1 MKGQVVYMLRTIT
14 NARIYE
20 MGELNIKESN
30 GREVKYIS
38 FKIGTR
44 RTTKRTVTD
53 ENGNTKKEYI
63 NDYMYCMA
71 FGNTAQLLSDYC
83 SNYDEEGNFIPR
95 SVYLEGKVENYTY
108 DKEYTFDKIVKVGG
122 KEYPVTFKEKITQYG
137 CRMIVDQVMF
147 LDAPPENIR
156 KNQGSNNSI
165 VVAGNEITDDTGVD
179 SSKVVVATVVSNNK
193 PDDNVDKDTEDKV
206 GKDTEK
212 GSGLAKDES
221 ATDTTDSGSKS
232 KKTSSKSKKS
242 SGKGTKDEKKGGSKS
257 KKSSGK
263 DTKDE
268 NEDSKKPKLRTKEIE
283 IEEDDY
289 PLDDDATPGIA
300 GLFN

>member
-1 MKGQVVYMLRTIT
+1 MLRTIT

-108 DKEYTFDKIVKVGG
+108 DKEYTFEKIVKAGG

-147 LDAPPENIR
+147 LDAPPESIR
-156 KNQGSNNSI
+156 KNQGSDNSI
-165 VVAGNEITDDTGVD
+165 LVAGDEITDDTGVD
-179 SSKVVVATVVSNNK
+179 GSNNK
-193 PDDNVDKDTEDKV
+193 PGDNVDKDTEDKV
-206 GKDTEK
+206 GEDTGK

-232 KKTSSKSKKS
+232 KK
-242 SGKGTKDEKKGGSKS
+242 SG
-257 KKSSGK
+257 GK

-268 NEDSKKPKLRTKEIE
+268 NENSKKPKLRTKEIE

-289 PLDDDATPGIA
+289 SLGDDATPGIA
-300 GLFN
+300 GLFE